1 MTIELIEYKCP
12 ACGHL
17 IGEEEYLHVKT
28 EFNKVIHAKVEER
41 IDEISGEYEEKLY
54 KKDLELQEQDKK
66 HKDEIKTEV
75 NKQVHLEIDKLL
87 FEQNKKSKEEK
98 EEMKQEFEQKLKQKE
113 EEIENVKL
121 QRDKTLDD
129 KIEKAL
135 EDEKQRNREDKTGFL
150 LKIDRLQKLNEELAN
165 KVEKQQQTLESIP
178 SEFKGEVGEIMLCD
192 ELTKAFP
199 QDKLT
204 PKKIGVRMPDVIQ
217 NIVTNNGER
226 ISTPILWDMK
236 TGENIT
242 PKDIEKAKMY
252 KEKYNTDYCII
263 VSANGIKKNS
273 KYCKTELL
281 GKGDGVIIV
290 HRKIAVVVAEL
301 TRNFLIEKTKL
312 IISNDGRES
321 KQTKLY
327 DYITSSARF
336 RRLQEKVKQ
345 KLKLVELQMEDEK
358 QVKERWSDT
367 KKIIDKLDELDK
379 EDQDIIDSI
388 IQAKECN
395 NDQELDDDQARKDN
409 EEEGY

>member
-1 MTIELIEYKCP
+1 MTIELIEHKCP

-17 IGEEEYLHVKT
+17 IGEEEYLKVKT
-28 EFNKVIHAKVEER
+28 AFNKKIQEEL
-41 IDEISGEYEEKLY
+41 EEKTDKIRGDYENELFQ
-54 KKDLELQEQDKK
+54 KDKQLQKY
-66 HKDEIKTEV
+66 KDEFKTEV
-75 NKQVHLEIDKLL
+75 NKQVQLEIDKLQL
-87 FEQNKKSKEEK
+87 EQNEKSKEEK
-98 EEMKQEFEQKLKQKE
+98 EEIKQEFERKLKQKDKVIDNIKMQTDRIIDDRIAE
-113 EEIENVKL
+113 VLKNEHDKATKEKTKVQLQLDRIQKRNVDL
-121 QRDKTLDD
+121 QKTLD
-129 KIEKAL
+129 
-135 EDEKQRNREDKTGFL
+135 N
-150 LKIDRLQKLNEELAN
+150 
-165 KVEKQQQTLESIP
+165 VP

-199 QDKLT
+199 QDKIT

-217 NIVTNNGER
+217 NIVTKNGER

-281 GKGDGVIIV
+281 GKGEGVIIV

-312 IISNDGRES
+312 IISNNGRAS

-336 RRLQEKVKQ
+336 RMLQEKVKQ

-358 QVKERWSDT
+358 QVKERWSDM

-388 IQAKECN
+388 IKAQECN
-395 NDQELDDDQARKDN
+395 NDQEIDADKARNDN
-409 EEEGY
+409 FEED